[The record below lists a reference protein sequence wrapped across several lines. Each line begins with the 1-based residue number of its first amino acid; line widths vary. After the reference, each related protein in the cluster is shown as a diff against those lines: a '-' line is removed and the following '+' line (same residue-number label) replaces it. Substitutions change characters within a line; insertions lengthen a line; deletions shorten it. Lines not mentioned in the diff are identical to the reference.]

1 MNWSS
6 RIVGALVESVC
17 AGLAAGQP
25 PLAAPFDD
33 VARFVDEAVG
43 RMPSPQGLGVRLLAI
58 AFDLSAFPSCGE
70 LFHRLDPEARAARL
84 SAWRQSR
91 LAVCRQFVRLH
102 ESLAVFR
109 LYARLEPGE

>member
-1 MNWSS
+1 MSWSS
-6 RIVGALVESVC
+6 RIVRALVESVC
-17 AGLAAGQP
+17 SALAGGGPA
-25 PLAAPFDD
+25 LAAPYDD

-43 RMPSPQGLGVRLLAI
+43 RMPSPHGPGVRLLAM

-70 LFHRLDPEARAARL
+70 LFHRLAPEARAARL
-84 SAWRQSR
+84 AAWRDSP

-109 LYARLEPGE
+109 LYARLEPEE